1 MQVAIHPLQSDLNS
15 QRLRLNQNG
24 FTLIEVLVV
33 VVIIGVLASVAVLS
47 LGDGGRE
54 REIRQQLSELALL
67 FEQMQTT
74 AVYKNQSY
82 GIKLKEDRLSFLSWD
97 RSNRKWQEEVSGKDK
112 EIPWKP
118 IKLAGG
124 LTFQNLMID
133 SKDSPIGDL
142 LAKQR
147 KRLKDNQIIKKELG
161 PVPDIAFLSSY
172 EVTPFKLT
180 IVSDTGIE
188 KTQYYL
194 TTDGVSGFDILSE
207 E

>member
-1 MQVAIHPLQSDLNS
+1 MQVNTPQQILPTKQK
-15 QRLRLNQNG
+15 G

-82 GIKLKEDRLSFLSWD
+82 GIKINEDRLSYLAWD
-97 RSNRKWQEEVSGKDK
+97 RSERKWQEQQSGKNK

-124 LTFQNLMID
+124 LSFENLMMD
-133 SKDSPIGDL
+133 TKDSPIGDVL
-142 LAKQR
+142 EKQR

-180 IVSDTGIE
+180 ITSESDLE
-188 KTQYYL
+188 KSQYYL
-194 TTDGVSGFDILSE
+194 TTDGVSGFEILSE
-207 E
+207 Q